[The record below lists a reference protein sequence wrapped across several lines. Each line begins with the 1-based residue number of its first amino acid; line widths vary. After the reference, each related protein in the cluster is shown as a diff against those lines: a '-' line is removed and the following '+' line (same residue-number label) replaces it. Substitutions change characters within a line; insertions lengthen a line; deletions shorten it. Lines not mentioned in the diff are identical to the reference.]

1 MEGQELQEVCEVQG
15 EPDDAQAS
23 VGLHQRHLPSRYHRT
38 VTFIDEHSAGV
49 IRVSSV
55 TDPTKLAASITLAL
69 LDKRN
74 NGRIVV
80 RASGLQP
87 VNIAAKAIIIA
98 SGNLFQRGKAFLR
111 MDSFDTIRTQDGVDL
126 TVICANLKLV
136 DRAELDRLNSM

>member
-1 MEGQELQEVCEVQG
+1 MLQRPTYLE
-15 EPDDAQAS
+15 
-23 VGLHQRHLPSRYHRT
+23 
-38 VTFIDEHSAGV
+38 EHSAGI

-55 TDPTKLAASITLAL
+55 TDPTKLASSITLAL

-74 NGRIVV
+74 AGRIVV

-87 VNIAAKAIIIA
+87 VNIAQKAIIIA

-111 MDSFDTIRTQDGVDL
+111 MDSFDTARTNDGVDL

-136 DRAELDRLNSM
+136 DRADLDRLNAS